1 MLQPLPNY
9 QTSVWPLKSN
19 KSGRIEMK
27 TLKTSPKSVWI
38 NFSFVVKRMANG
50 ATIYC
55 VLFGGLCHFTQDH
68 SCIFLAV
75 RFWSNLSF
83 IANALLIGSPIFSFW
98 CMIGHLQVAFQQVS
112 ISVYWPI
119 KTMKTI
125 SPIWHTLAVDANFAA
140 RASIV
145 NLLYH

>member
-1 MLQPLPNY
+1 
-9 QTSVWPLKSN
+9 
-19 KSGRIEMK
+19 MK

-50 ATIYC
+50 ASIYC

-119 KTMKTI
+119 PSHCFQFLLGITHVPTEINNNAKAILGGNKVYCRQCD
-125 SPIWHTLAVDANFAA
+125 SGELTLVFLWLW
-140 RASIV
+140 RF
-145 NLLYH
+145 